1 MMPSVSP
8 LLSAVALSLAGSLGG
23 LLCASL
29 LLLLPAFQRARL
41 VPGLVSYAVG
51 ALLGVALMALL
62 PEALELR
69 SAPQVFGT
77 LLAGILGFFVLEKA
91 VLWRHCHTDTCE
103 VHGVSASLVL
113 IGGAVHNFVDGAM
126 IGAAVLTSVPLGI
139 STAAAVAA
147 HEVPQEIGDFA
158 VLLHAGYSRSRALA
172 LNVLCGLAS
181 VAGAA
186 GAVLL
191 VNILPG
197 MLPYLLAVAASSFLY
212 VAMSDLI
219 PDLHHRGPSGAVA
232 IRQVV
237 LDRVRH
243 GDGAVALGH
252 DAM

>member
-1 MMPSVSP
+1 
-8 LLSAVALSLAGSLGG
+8 
-23 LLCASL
+23 
-29 LLLLPAFQRARL
+29 
-41 VPGLVSYAVG
+41 VSYAVG

-69 SAPQVFGT
+69 PATQVFGT

-126 IGAAVLTSVPLGI
+126 IGAAVLTSLPLGI

-219 PDLHHRGPSGAVA
+219 PDLHHRGPERRGGGSPGLSDWLGHGHSPAPVNHERRVTNYEYEMPRIFDRTQCQSA
-232 IRQVV
+232 SDSRNVV
-237 LDRVRH
+237 L
-243 GDGAVALGH
+243 VARRPSVVLQE
-252 DAM
+252 AM